1 MSETATTATVDTTV
15 DISVIIPVYR
25 AAATINRALA
35 SIAAQTAIPRE
46 VIIVDDGSDDDTVAI
61 AQAWSSRF
69 AEAKLIIFQ
78 EEHRGAGATRNKAV
92 SEASCEFVAFL
103 DADDE
108 WLPQKLENS
117 LAALNETNS
126 DIVSH
131 NYILVSGDQ
140 TSQVKCTDSY
150 KKNNSA
156 FVGYFL
162 RGYISTSTVVARR
175 STIIAA
181 GGFDP
186 GLLSGQDYE
195 LWLAVLGMPDI
206 RFHIFDEHL
215 MRYHIVTG
223 SISSKIELRRQCAL
237 TIAWRHVHK
246 LHGYCRWPAAIL
258 VLRTVIIHIQATIG
272 FISQSHY
279 TDALRVC
286 CMTAVNFFIAF
297 RKLSY
302 THDPR
307 PDFLQTKLIN
317 ND

>member
-1 MSETATTATVDTTV
+1 MSETPTLDATA

-25 AAATINRALA
+25 AAATINRTLA
-35 SIAAQTAIPRE
+35 SVAAQTVVPRE
-46 VIIVDDGSDDDTVAI
+46 VIIVDDGSDDGTVEI
-61 AQAWSSRF
+61 AQAWPSRL
-69 AEAKLIIFQ
+69 AETKLIVLQ
-78 EEHRGAGATRNKAV
+78 EEHRGAGAARNKAL

-108 WLPQKLENS
+108 WLPQKLERS

-195 LWLAVLGMPDI
+195 LWLAILGVPDI
-206 RFHIFDEHL
+206 RFHILDEQL
-215 MRYHIVTG
+215 MRYHVVAG

-237 TIAWRHVHK
+237 AIAWRHAHK
-246 LHGYCRWPAAIL
+246 LHGYCRWPATIL
-258 VLRTVIIHIQATIG
+258 ALRIVIIHIQATIG

-286 CMTAVNFFIAF
+286 CMTTVNLFIAF

-302 THDPR
+302 TPDPR
-307 PDFLQTKLIN
+307 PDFYKIKLIN

>member
-1 MSETATTATVDTTV
+1 MSETISADVTAN
-15 DISVIIPVYR
+15 ISVIIPVYR

-35 SIAAQTAIPRE
+35 SVAAQTVTPRE
-46 VIIVDDGSDDDTVAI
+46 VIIVDDGSDDGTFEI
-61 AQAWSSRF
+61 AQAWSSRLGKT
-69 AEAKLIIFQ
+69 KLIVLQ

-92 SEASCEFVAFL
+92 SKASCEFVAFL

-108 WLPQKLENS
+108 WLPQKLEKS
-117 LAALNETNS
+117 LAVLNETKS
-126 DIVSH
+126 EIVSH
-131 NYILVSGDQ
+131 NYILVSGDR

-150 KKNNSA
+150 KKNDSA
-156 FVGYFL
+156 LVGYFL

-186 GLLSGQDYE
+186 ELLSGQDYE
-195 LWLAVLGMPDI
+195 LWLAVLGLPDI

-215 MRYHIVTG
+215 MRYHVVAG

-237 TIAWRHVHK
+237 AIAWRHAHK
-246 LHGYCRWPAAIL
+246 LHGYCRWPAFTLA
-258 VLRTVIIHIQATIG
+258 LRTIIIHIQAAIG
-272 FISQSHY
+272 FISQSRY

-297 RKLSY
+297 RKISY
-302 THDPR
+302 TPDPR
-307 PDFLQTKLIN
+307 PDFLQK
-317 ND
+317 